1 VVYLSTLSTALGLST
16 ALDLSTAGEVCG
28 LASPLDLQAG
38 RMSTDTRP
46 FRASAAI
53 RVGTITP
60 GQVRA
65 RCTRLLPDVYL
76 PAGDEPTALDR
87 AHAAWLWAKRAGVVA
102 GWSAA
107 AVHGARWVPE
117 DAEGE
122 VVVTGKAR
130 AQRGLTAWRWDL
142 DATEVTDVNGMA
154 VTTTLRTA
162 HDLGRRLPLVEA
174 VAVIDE
180 LCWMSCA
187 EPEAVLRHAELHP
200 GGRGVIRL
208 RRAVA
213 LADTGSESPWETRA
227 RVAVVLAE
235 LPRPETQIE
244 VFDED
249 GRFVARVDFGWRPW
263 KVAVEYYGA
272 HHRGSAQ
279 FARDLRRHNRLVAA
293 GWTVIRVTAAHVMHP
308 KEFLALVARALTRAG
323 ARW

>member
-1 VVYLSTLSTALGLST
+1 MVVVHKRGDRLN
-16 ALDLSTAGEVCG
+16 LDHPRLRH
-28 LASPLDLQAG
+28 AG
-38 RMSTDTRP
+38 RMDTGELP
-46 FRASAAI
+46 FRGSAAI
-53 RVGTITP
+53 QAGTIGR
-60 GQVRA
+60 GQLRSQ
-65 RCTRLLPDVYL
+65 CTRLLPDIYRPGRYEATV
-76 PAGDEPTALDR
+76 LDR
-87 AHAAWLWAKRAGVVA
+87 AMAGWCWSDGSAVLA

-107 AVHGARWVPE
+107 ALLGARWIPE
-117 DAEGE
+117 DAPSE
-122 VVVTGKAR
+122 VVVGAR
-130 AQRGLTAWRWDL
+130 QVKQHPMLLAWHWQL
-142 DATEVTDVNGMA
+142 APEEITDVDDIA
-154 VTTTLRTA
+154 VTTPLRTA
-162 HDLGRRLPLVEA
+162 YDLGRRLPLVEA

-200 GGRGVIRL
+200 GGRGVVRL

-227 RVAVVLAE
+227 RLAVVLAG

-244 VFDED
+244 VFDEH

-263 KVAVEYYGA
+263 KVAVEYDGA

-293 GWTVIRVTAAHVMHP
+293 GWTVIRVTAADVMHP
-308 KEFLALVARALTRAG
+308 KEFLALVARALARAG